1 MRAAW
6 FSNVRADLL
15 SGLLVALAL
24 IPEAI
29 GFSIVAGVD
38 PKIGLYASFTIAVT
52 IAFAGGRPGMISAA
66 TGAMAV
72 VLVGLVKEHG
82 LEYMFAATVLT
93 GILQVGFA
101 RLKLARL
108 MRFVPR
114 SVMVGFVCALA
125 IVIFSAQ
132 LPQFEGA
139 NWQMYAMVAA
149 GLAIIY
155 TLPRFTRVVPSALVA
170 IIVLTAISIAVG
182 ADVRTVGDM
191 GALPSALPSFAL
203 PVVPL
208 TLETLAIIF
217 PYALTLMAVGLI
229 ESLLTAQILDEM
241 TDTPSDKDREAQG
254 QGIANVI
261 TGFFGGMAGCAMIGQ
276 SVINTRAG
284 GRTRLSTLS
293 AGLLLI
299 VLIVVLG
306 DWVGRIPL
314 GALVA
319 VMFMVSIGTFDWAA
333 LRAVRVAPRGETVVT
348 VATVATVIQTHNLA
362 LGVLAGVLLSAI
374 LFARKVAHLVTIE
387 SRLSA
392 DGTTRSYRVVG
403 QLFFVSVE
411 QFVGSFDFDERVE
424 RVEIGLDHAH
434 LWDSSA
440 VAALDKV
447 ILKFRR
453 NGVTVRLVGVNQ
465 ASKTLLDLLGV
476 HDRSGPLTPD
486 RPH

>member
-1 MRAAW
+1 
-6 FSNVRADLL
+6 
-15 SGLLVALAL
+15 
-24 IPEAI
+24 
-29 GFSIVAGVD
+29 VAGVD
-38 PKIGLYASFTIAVT
+38 PKVGLYASFTIAVT

-72 VLVGLVKEHG
+72 VLTGLVRDHG
-82 LEYMFAATVLT
+82 LQYLFATTILT
-93 GILQVGFA
+93 GVLQVVFA
-101 RLKLARL
+101 RLKLAQL

-125 IVIFSAQ
+125 IVIFMAQ

-155 TLPRFTRVVPSALVA
+155 TLPRFTRAVPSPLVA
-170 IIVLTAISIAVG
+170 IVVLTAVSIGLG
-182 ADVRTVGDM
+182 ADVRAVGDM

-203 PVVPL
+203 PNVPL
-208 TLETLAIIF
+208 TLETLRVVL
-217 PYALTLMAVGLI
+217 PYALTLMMVGLI
-229 ESLLTAQILDEM
+229 ESLLTAQIVDDM
-241 TDTPSDKDREAQG
+241 TDTPSDKNREAQG
-254 QGIANVI
+254 QGIANVV

-276 SVINTRAG
+276 SVINIRAG

-293 AGLLLI
+293 AGVLLI
-299 VLIVVLG
+299 FLLAVLG

-319 VMFMVSIGTFDWAA
+319 VMFMVSFGTFDWAF
-333 LRAVRVAPRGETVVT
+333 LRAVRVAPRGETLVT
-348 VATVATVIQTHNLA
+348 VATIATVVQTRDLS
-362 LGVLAGVLLSAI
+362 LGVLVGVLLSAV
-374 LFARKVAHLVTIE
+374 LFARRIAHLVAVE

-392 DGTTRSYRVVG
+392 DGKTRSYRVTG
-403 QLFFVSVE
+403 QIFFVSVE
-411 QFVGSFDFDERVE
+411 QFVAGFDFDEKVE
-424 RVEIGLDHAH
+424 RVEIGFDHAH

-447 ILKFRR
+447 IGKFRK
-453 NGVTVRLVGVNQ
+453 NGVAVRLLGVNE

-476 HDRSGPLTPD
+476 HDRPGPVRSD
-486 RPH
+486 SAH